1 MEAKTT
7 DGSRGMAPSET
18 MQKVCA
24 IDPMGLLG
32 DSTETGDNDQE
43 MQELQENRSQTS
55 EEMVSAADAADLTA
69 HKNTHVVSESDGG
82 DGRDSGDGSKDGR
95 DTEAPGGDGS
105 GQHETGTGSSTN
117 TMGGKNPQEK
127 NFIIVD
133 IERRPTQGLDS
144 ATVGSLL
151 MPPPKPKPVP
161 TTQSAG
167 PAPVPVTDPKNVKE
181 LFLLREKLAARLNV
195 ENNKNSAGNENSN
208 ETSGYSADSGSKSS
222 ENVLPKI
229 KPVPAEADLIPP
241 KTYKAIVANKK
252 NKEKVGTFGG
262 ITSGQDPIDCGSFYN
277 SSDNRVARSV
287 YKEDLTSMS
296 VTSLSFN
303 PKNWMCT
310 ACPKS
315 HSVVEEGGRGGG
327 GLMADLSS

>member
-1 MEAKTT
+1 
-7 DGSRGMAPSET
+7 

-32 DSTETGDNDQE
+32 DSTEAGENDQE
-43 MQELQENRSQTS
+43 MQEIQENRSQAS
-55 EEMVSAADAADLTA
+55 EEMESAADGADAVDPTA
-69 HKNTHVVSESDGG
+69 HKNTHVVSDSDGG
-82 DGRDSGDGSKDGR
+82 DGGDSGDGGNDGR
-95 DTEAPGGDGS
+95 DTVAPGGGGS
-105 GQHETGTGSSTN
+105 GQLVTGTGTGTN
-117 TMGGKNPQEK
+117 TVCGVNTQEK

-133 IERRPTQGLDS
+133 IERRPSQIIDGATAGS
-144 ATVGSLL
+144 AP
-151 MPPPKPKPVP
+151 MPPPKPKPAN
-161 TTQSAG
+161 TAKAAG
-167 PAPVPVTDPKNVKE
+167 PTPVPVPDPEKVKE
-181 LFLLREKLAARLNV
+181 LFLLREKLAARLNA
-195 ENNKNSAGNENSN
+195 EKNKNNAGNENSN

-222 ENVLPKI
+222 ENILPKI

-252 NKEKVGTFGG
+252 NKEKVGTIGG
-262 ITSGQDPIDCGSFYN
+262 ITSGQDPIECGSFYN

-315 HSVVEEGGRGGG
+315 HSVVEEGGRGG
-327 GLMADLSS
+327 